1 MPIEIRE
8 LIIRATVRE
17 EGEAPVA
24 AGAAPRRGAAPA
36 WPRAEALPANE
47 FERIVEACVRR
58 LARVMR
64 RSGER

>member
-17 EGEAPVA
+17 EGEATGA
-24 AGAAPRRGAAPA
+24 AGAPRRGAAPA

-47 FERIVEACVRR
+47 FDRIVEACVRR

>member
-17 EGEAPVA
+17 EGE
-24 AGAAPRRGAAPA
+24 APA